1 MRLGFALPQSGP
13 AADPDTVIA
22 VARRAEELGYD
33 SLWVAERLLWPLE
46 PRAPYPGSPD
56 GALPEAMKSQLE
68 ALETL
73 SFVAPHTRRVTLGTS
88 VMNLPFYQPLLLA
101 RRLATLDVLSGGRL
115 RVGLGNGWL
124 PDEFDAVNVPMRG
137 RGERADEAIEAMKA
151 IWADD
156 PVEFQGKHFRIPRSL
171 IGPKPLQKPHPP
183 IYMGAFA
190 PTALRRVAR
199 YADGWNPGALPIP
212 ILEQLFERLRQR
224 TEKEGRDPLCLELIV
239 RANLRLFD
247 EPLGERRAAFTGS
260 LAEIRADTD
269 ALRGIGAHELFFD
282 VQFEPRVDSEKAF
295 IEHLEQLWELV
306 NA

>member
-13 AADPDTVIA
+13 AADPATLIE
-22 VARRAEELGYD
+22 VARRAEEVGYD
-33 SLWVAERLLWPLE
+33 ALWVAERLLWPLE
-46 PRAPYPGSPD
+46 PKARYPGSPD
-56 GALPEAMKSQLE
+56 GALPEQMKSQLE

-73 SFVAPHTRRVTLGTS
+73 GFVAPHTRRVTLGTS

-156 PVEFQGKHFRIPRSL
+156 PVEFRGKHFQIPRSF

-183 IYMGAFA
+183 IYLAAFA

-212 ILEQLFERLRQR
+212 ILEQMFERLQR
-224 TEKEGRDPLCLELIV
+224 VTEKQGRDPSEMELVV
-239 RANLRLFD
+239 RANLRLSD
-247 EPLGERRAAFTGS
+247 GPLGEGRATFTGS
-260 LAEIRADTD
+260 LDEIRADVE
-269 ALRGIGAHELFFD
+269 ALRKIGAHELFFD
-282 VQFEPRVDSEKAF
+282 VQFEPRVDSDKAF
-295 IEHLEQLWELV
+295 IEHLEELWEL
-306 NA
+306 ASA

>member
-13 AADPDTVIA
+13 AADPTTVIA

-46 PRAPYPGSPD
+46 PGALYPGSPD
-56 GALPEAMKSQLE
+56 GALPEPMKSQLE

-73 SFVAPHTRRVTLGTS
+73 SFVASHTRRVTLGTS

-101 RRLATLDVLSGGRL
+101 RRLATLDVLSGGRV

-156 PVEFQGKHFRIPRSL
+156 PVEFRGKHFQIPRSF
-171 IGPKPLQKPHPP
+171 IGPKPLQRPHPP
-183 IYMGAFA
+183 IYLAAFTPA
-190 PTALRRVAR
+190 ALRRVAR

-212 ILEQLFERLRQR
+212 VLEQLFDRLRQR
-224 TEKEGRDPLCLELIV
+224 SEKEGRDPSRLELIV

-247 EPLGERRAAFTGS
+247 EPLGESRATFTGS
-260 LAEIRADTD
+260 LAEIRADAA

-282 VQFEPRVDSEKAF
+282 VQFEPRVDSDKAF
-295 IEHLEQLWELV
+295 IEHLEQLWELA

>member
-13 AADPDTVIA
+13 AADPTTVIA

-33 SLWVAERLLWPLE
+33 SLWVAERLLWPVE
-46 PRAPYPGSPD
+46 PRARYPGSPD
-56 GALPEAMKSQLE
+56 GALPEPMKSQLE

-124 PDEFDAVNVPMRG
+124 PDEFDAVNVPMRA

-156 PVEFQGKHFRIPRSL
+156 PVEFEGKHFRIPRSF

-183 IYMGAFA
+183 LYLAAFV
-190 PTALRRVAR
+190 PVALRRVAR
-199 YADGWNPGALPIP
+199 YADGWNPGALPVP
-212 ILEQLFERLRQR
+212 ILAQIFEQLQR
-224 TEKEGRDPLCLELIV
+224 TTEKEGRDPSRMELIV
-239 RANLRLFD
+239 RANLRLF
-247 EPLGERRAAFTGS
+247 EGPLGEDRAVFTGS
-260 LAEIRADTD
+260 LDQIRADAA

-295 IEHLEQLWELV
+295 IEHLEQLWEIA

>member
-13 AADPDTVIA
+13 AADPATLIE
-22 VARRAEELGYD
+22 VARRAEEVGYD
-33 SLWVAERLLWPLE
+33 ALWVAERLLWPLE
-46 PRAPYPGSPD
+46 PKARYPGSPD
-56 GALPEAMKSQLE
+56 GALPEQMKSQLE

-73 SFVAPHTRRVTLGTS
+73 GFVAPHTRRVTLGTS

-156 PVEFQGKHFRIPRSL
+156 PVEFRGRHFQIPRSF
-171 IGPKPLQKPHPP
+171 IGPKPIQRPHPP
-183 IYMGAFA
+183 IYLAAFA

-212 ILEQLFERLRQR
+212 ILEQMFERLQR
-224 TEKEGRDPLCLELIV
+224 VTEKQGRDPSEMELVV
-239 RANLRLFD
+239 RANLRLSD
-247 EPLGERRAAFTGS
+247 GPLGEGRATFTGS
-260 LAEIRADTD
+260 LDEIRADVE
-269 ALRGIGAHELFFD
+269 ALRKIGAHELFFD
-282 VQFEPRVDSEKAF
+282 VQFEPRIDSDKAF
-295 IEHLEQLWELV
+295 IEHLEELWEL
-306 NA
+306 ARA